1 MQDDESSE
9 DDRSCEPA
17 AAGEPELRN
26 DWVEG
31 PEEDAPEESWLALDD
46 DELLHRIETLG
57 ADEDQDHQLLA
68 VVGSQR
74 HFFVRQ
80 EAAKRVIDR
89 KQLFAFE
96 DDRHI
101 GQILVRHLNR
111 REDLTYLERLS
122 LRSKHAEV
130 RSAAQVQ
137 LARVWKKIEAPASG
151 AQLETHGVA
160 GIAIQ
165 PATAELANSAD
176 LATAA
181 ADGTDPVDASLLC
194 WAAHFIVEQAWS
206 QLGTTATR
214 EILRRTRAELLRENP
229 VLVGFV
235 VTEEAHVAGSLDAGA
250 RLPRAAVRQLAAW
263 MTAFRLAAAQVAP
276 EVRATS
282 VRACT
287 ALMADALRQA
297 GFYDACDVAEGAAAG
312 RAS

>member
-1 MQDDESSE
+1 M
-9 DDRSCEPA
+9 
-17 AAGEPELRN
+17 
-26 DWVEG
+26 
-31 PEEDAPEESWLALDD
+31 
-46 DELLHRIETLG
+46 
-57 ADEDQDHQLLA
+57 
-68 VVGSQR
+68 
-74 HFFVRQ
+74 
-80 EAAKRVIDR
+80 
-89 KQLFAFE
+89 
-96 DDRHI
+96 
-101 GQILVRHLNR
+101 
-111 REDLTYLERLS
+111 
-122 LRSKHAEV
+122 
-130 RSAAQVQ
+130 Q

-160 GIAIQ
+160 VIAIQ
-165 PATAELANSAD
+165 PATAELANLAD